1 MKLTRGDLSPCGTMR
16 FWQYQTYVK
25 RDGTR
30 AECWVST
37 HMYESKKEQA
47 KQIKV
52 LSEAKRD
59 WNDMLRQRRAA

>member
-30 AECWVST
+30 AEHWVPKQSF
-37 HMYESKKEQA
+37 ERKKAHTVQLQE
-47 KQIKV
+47 
-52 LSEAKRD
+52 LSGAMRE
-59 WNDMLRQRRAA
+59 WHQMRRAA